1 PPFARRGAAEL
12 GAGRGAALLAC
23 AAAPGR
29 PCCPRMSEEPLQR
42 FAHWVEQA
50 ERILFI
56 TGAGISADS
65 GLPTY
70 RGVGGLY
77 EDVATE
83 DGLAIEDA
91 LSGLMMHE

>member
-1 PPFARRGAAEL
+1 MSKTYDEIAKELSKARR
-12 GAGRGAALLAC
+12 
-23 AAAPGR
+23 
-29 PCCPRMSEEPLQR
+29 
-42 FAHWVEQA
+42 V
-50 ERILFI
+50 LFV

-77 EDVATE
+77 NGDATE

-91 LSGLMMHE
+91 LSGECLAQRPDIT